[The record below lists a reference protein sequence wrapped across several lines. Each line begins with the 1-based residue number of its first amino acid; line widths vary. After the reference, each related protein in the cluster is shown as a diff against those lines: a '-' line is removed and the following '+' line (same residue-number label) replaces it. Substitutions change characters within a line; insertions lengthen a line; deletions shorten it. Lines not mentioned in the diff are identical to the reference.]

1 MLTQQQIKNYITDG
15 YLILDTIF
23 SNEQMDG
30 LKKCANEIVADLEI
44 SKTNHIFTT
53 NEHSKTRGDYF
64 LNSADKISCFFE
76 EEAFDELG
84 NLGQRKSLSINKIG
98 HALHS
103 LNPQFKAFS
112 HQSLIKSIAL
122 DLGVLKPEIR
132 QSMYI
137 FKQPKIG
144 GVVNWHQDA
153 TYFFTTPQSVTTFWI
168 AVEDATLKNGCLHVQ
183 KGGHKSPLRE
193 QFIRDA
199 DDNTFLKKLNS
210 TAYPEE
216 NESIAVPVKKG
227 TLIVFHGLL
236 PHYSAPNRSR
246 FSRNAFTLHLT
257 NGTYEYAKENW
268 LGTKPSSL

>member
-1 MLTQQQIKNYITDG
+1 MLTQQQIESYISDG
-15 YLILDTIF
+15 YLILDSIF

-30 LKKCANEIVADLEI
+30 LKKCANEIVANLEI
-44 SKTNHIFTT
+44 SKTNHIFTS

-76 EEAFDELG
+76 EEAFGELG
-84 NLGQRKSLSINKIG
+84 NLRQEKSLSINKIG
-98 HALHS
+98 HALHT

-122 DLGVLKPEIR
+122 DLGLLKPQIR

-153 TYFFTTPQSVTTFWI
+153 TYFYTTPQSVITFWI
-168 AVEDATLKNGCLHVQ
+168 AVEDATLQNGCLHIQ

-193 QFIRDA
+193 QFIREA
-199 DDNTFLKKLNS
+199 DDKTFLKKLDP
-210 TAYPEE
+210 TPYPGE
-216 NESIAVPVKKG
+216 NESIAVPVRKG
-227 TLIVFHGLL
+227 TLIVFHGSL
-236 PHYSAPNRSR
+236 PHYSAPNRSNH
-246 FSRNAFTLHLT
+246 SRHAFTLHLT
-257 NGTYEYAKENW
+257 NGTSVYAKENW
-268 LGTKPSSL
+268 LRTKPSSL